1 MTPPSAR
8 RRHLALTR
16 RGRLLRTGLVLLL
29 ALALALVATSA
40 VRALGRSAA
49 PAAADALEAG
59 RIADDPDD
67 ADHTEIDTEIVRTD
81 TVGAGTWSIADPVAG
96 ADPDGR
102 TVHTYALRVEDGIGI
117 EPARA
122 AEEVAGILADERGW
136 RTTDAASFE
145 HVADP
150 ATAEFTISI
159 ASPPTVDEL
168 CLPART
174 NGRWSCRVGEDVV
187 LNSDRWLHRTPTYDD
202 TSVYRAYMINHEV
215 GHLLGHDHELCGGD
229 GLAAPV
235 MLQQSIDLGG
245 CLPNA
250 WPTDDGTATK
260 TGDETPDDGTE
271 HLA

>member
-29 ALALALVATSA
+29 ALALALVVTSA

-49 PAAADALEAG
+49 PAAADALEAE

-67 ADHTEIDTEIVRTD
+67 ADHTDTEIVRTD

-96 ADPDGR
+96 ADPGGR

-159 ASPPTVDEL
+159 ASPPLVDEL

-187 LNSDRWLHRTPTYDD
+187 LNSDRWLHRTPTYGD

-215 GHLLGHDHELCGGD
+215 GHLLGHDHERCGGE

-260 TGDETPDDGTE
+260 SGDEAPDDGSE
-271 HLA
+271 HPA